1 MVTLAHAIQLEWW
14 LRGLS
19 DMLEKTLSVMLV
31 TKLCVILL
39 MEEDFNVTNKM
50 VYGMRMMNN
59 ARDHNLIS
67 EEIFS
72 KNNRM
77 AEDGTL

>member
-1 MVTLAHAIQLEWW
+1 
-14 LRGLS
+14 
-19 DMLEKTLSVMLV
+19 MLEKTLSVMLV